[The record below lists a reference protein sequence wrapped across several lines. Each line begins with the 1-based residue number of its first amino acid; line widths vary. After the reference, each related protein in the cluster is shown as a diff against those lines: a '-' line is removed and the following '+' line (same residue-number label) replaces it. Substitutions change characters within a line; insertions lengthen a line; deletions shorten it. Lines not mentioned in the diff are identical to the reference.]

1 MNNNRNKGFT
11 LVEVLV
17 AMFILGLGIVSLFG
31 LFPLAWQSL
40 FYSRKLTQVTY
51 FAHKKIDELKAQGKN
66 IQMGENS
73 GKDGDLSWAVTREP
87 LKLVGGVEVVYVQLD
102 IKFDFQSREQKQR
115 FITYLSG
122 D

>member
-1 MNNNRNKGFT
+1 MKNKGFT

-31 LFPLAWQSL
+31 LFPLAWQNL

-51 FAHKKIDELKAQGKN
+51 LAHKKIDELKAQGKN
-66 IQMGENS
+66 IQMGEFS
-73 GKDGDLSWAVTREP
+73 GKEGEMSWTVTCEP
-87 LKLVGGVEVVYVQLD
+87 LKLSGGIEVVYVQLD
-102 IKFDFQSREQKQR
+102 INFDFQSRTQKQR